1 MDEMN
6 DMAGETRPEERV
18 VLDFEAFDRRRPG
31 RIPRNE
37 CSLHIARRGLFGLSK
52 GAYDLMGDPERVALA
67 YDREHRII
75 RLAPTGPGDENAY
88 ELRRLPKSSRIG
100 FQSSEF
106 LDYFGIPHDDARIV
120 PVRVENSVAFA
131 YLDEGEFVAKRQAKI
146 GVVRSGGG
154 LDEEAFPTIQA
165 AYLWLQDN
173 TKETLTYQS
182 LLKACHAGCGY
193 KGFDWRLA
201 GE

>member
-1 MDEMN
+1 MHSLHGPCERIAPADI
-6 DMAGETRPEERV
+6 RPSDV
-18 VLDFEAFDRRRPG
+18 QPDLDFLLGFRLEIFQLDRADG
-31 RIPRNE
+31 RKM
-37 CSLHIARRGLFGLSK
+37 LRGIHAEVSQKL
-52 GAYDLMGDPERVALA
+52 
-67 YDREHRII
+67 
-75 RLAPTGPGDENAY
+75 
-88 ELRRLPKSSRIG
+88 LRRSQQNRAPRRV
-100 FQSSEF
+100 QSSEF

-120 PVRVENSVAFA
+120 PVRVENAVAFA
-131 YLDEGEFVAKRQAKI
+131 YLDEGEFVAKRPTKI